1 MGWLWG
7 TLWGWGGAGGERV
20 GRGPLKSMGRPDG
33 CTATVGLGGS
43 VGLGGIYGA
52 SYGAM
57 GTQQSGS
64 TSIIPGGQRGVVVM
78 GRLWGWGRA
87 GGEVPIKVYG

>member
-1 MGWLWG
+1 MGLGRELWG
-7 TLWGWGGAGGERV
+7 GYGVFYGAGREQV
-20 GRGPLKSMGRPDG
+20 GRGLLKSMGDLM
-33 CTATVGLGGS
+33 AVGLLRGS

-64 TSIIPGGQRGVVVM
+64 TSIIPGGQRGGVVM